1 MAIVA
6 SLEHQ
11 ARHGSVPKVIG
22 AACDTLA
29 LIGVAAGSLPLFLHG
44 WVDVAV
50 RFASRTPSGSGVFGR
65 LGADVDTQI
74 AAIAAHEVNATIAPT
89 LWQYPSHLFQAL
101 FALLLL
107 VAAATLVARTLPLR
121 RRILARGCACLGSV
135 AAALLVAVAV
145 VRINAR
151 IAALPLRI
159 NEAMQGNAL
168 AKQALAATESTP
180 QVSGGPGWPLIIVA
194 VGVAL
199 ALIGTLIGLLFAL
212 RRADTPGILPGTRGM
227 PADRK

>member
-6 SLEHQ
+6 SLERH
-11 ARHGSVPKVIG
+11 ARHGSVTRQIG
-22 AACDTLA
+22 AACDALA

-44 WVDVAV
+44 WVHVAV
-50 RFASRTPSGSGVFGR
+50 RFTSRTPSGSGVFGR

-74 AAIAAHEVNATIAPT
+74 AAIAAHEVNAAIAPT
-89 LWQYPSHLFQAL
+89 LWQYPGHLFQAL

-107 VAAATLVARTLPLR
+107 VAAATLVARALPR
-121 RRILARGCACLGSV
+121 RRILARGCACLVS
-135 AAALLVAVAV
+135 AASALLVAVAFI
-145 VRINAR
+145 RINAR

-159 NEAMQGNAL
+159 TEAMQGNAL
-168 AKQALAATESTP
+168 VKQALTTTESMP

>member
-6 SLEHQ
+6 SLEHH
-11 ARHGSVPKVIG
+11 ARHGSVTRQIG
-22 AACDTLA
+22 AASDALA

-44 WVDVAV
+44 WVHVDV
-50 RFASRTPSGSGVFGR
+50 RFAPRTPSGSGVLSR
-65 LGADVDTQI
+65 LGTEVDTQV
-74 AAIAAHEVNATIAPT
+74 ATIAAHEVNATIAPT

-107 VAAATLVARTLPLR
+107 VAAATLVARALPR
-121 RRILARGCACLGSV
+121 RRILARECACLGSV
-135 AAALLVAVAV
+135 AAALLVAVAFI
-145 VRINAR
+145 RINAR

-159 NEAMQGNAL
+159 TEAMQGNAL
-168 AKQALAATESTP
+168 VKQALTTTESMP

-212 RRADTPGILPGTRGM
+212 RRADTPSILPGTRGM

>member
-1 MAIVA
+1 MGMTA
-6 SLEHQ
+6 SLEQ
-11 ARHGSVPKVIG
+11 GTRGGSRAPISGAAGDALAMLGAVAGSV
-22 AACDTLA
+22 
-29 LIGVAAGSLPLFLHG
+29 PLFLHG
-44 WVDVAV
+44 WVHIDVL
-50 RFASRTPSGSGVFGR
+50 FAPHNPGSGLLRR
-65 LGADVDTQI
+65 LGTEVDKQI
-74 AAIAAHEVNATIAPT
+74 TAITAHEVSVTVVPT
-89 LWQYPSHLFQAL
+89 LWQYPNHVFQAL

-107 VAAATLVARTLPLR
+107 VAAATLVARALPR
-121 RRILARGCACLGSV
+121 RRILARGCACLVS
-135 AAALLVAVAV
+135 AASALLVAVAFI
-145 VRINAR
+145 RINAR

-168 AKQALAATESTP
+168 VKQALAATERMP
-180 QVSGGPGWPLIIVA
+180 QISGGPGWPLIIVA

>member
-6 SLEHQ
+6 SLEHH
-11 ARHGSVPKVIG
+11 ARHGSVTRQIG
-22 AACDTLA
+22 AACDALA

-44 WVDVAV
+44 WVHVAV
-50 RFASRTPSGSGVFGR
+50 RFTSRTPSGSGVFGR

-74 AAIAAHEVNATIAPT
+74 AAIAAHEVNAAIAPT
-89 LWQYPSHLFQAL
+89 LWQYPGHLFQAL

-107 VAAATLVARTLPLR
+107 VAAATLVARALPR
-121 RRILARGCACLGSV
+121 RRILARGCACLVS
-135 AAALLVAVAV
+135 AASALLVAVAFI
-145 VRINAR
+145 RINAR
-151 IAALPLRI
+151 IAALPMRI
-159 NEAMQGNAL
+159 SEAMQGNAL
-168 AKQALAATESTP
+168 AKQALAATERMP
-180 QVSGGPGWPLIIVA
+180 QISGGPGWPLIIVA

>member
-1 MAIVA
+1 MGTTA
-6 SLEHQ
+6 SLEQ
-11 ARHGSVPKVIG
+11 ATHGGSRATFID
-22 AACDTLA
+22 AACDALA
-29 LIGVAAGSLPLFLHG
+29 LIGVIVGSVPLFLHG
-44 WVDVAV
+44 WVHVDV
-50 RFASRTPSGSGVFGR
+50 RFAPRTPAGGVLSR

-74 AAIAAHEVNATIAPT
+74 AAIVAHEVNATISPT

-107 VAAATLVARTLPLR
+107 VAAATLVARALPR
-121 RRILARGCACLGSV
+121 RRILARECACLGSV
-135 AAALLVAVAV
+135 AAALLVAVAFI
-145 VRINAR
+145 RINAR

-159 NEAMQGNAL
+159 TEAMQGNAL
-168 AKQALAATESTP
+168 VKQALTTTESMP